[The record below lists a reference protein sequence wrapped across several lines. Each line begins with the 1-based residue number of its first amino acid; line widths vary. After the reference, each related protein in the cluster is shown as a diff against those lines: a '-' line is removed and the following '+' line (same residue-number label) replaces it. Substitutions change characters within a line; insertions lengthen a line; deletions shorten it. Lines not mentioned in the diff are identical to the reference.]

1 MHLGLLAI
9 GTVVWALATLIL
21 RLAGQYLVPTET
33 GWIVVLFL
41 ASMLACAWV
50 ARFACRRA
58 GLPRTHW
65 TAGAISL
72 LLPTLVLDP
81 FSSAFFGTVFPS
93 MPARAAG
100 VFGGWMLSCCAGA
113 LVGSLDRAKARG

>member
-9 GTVVWALATLIL
+9 GAVIWALATLLL
-21 RLAGQYLVPTET
+21 RLAGQYLVPTEP
-33 GWIVVLFL
+33 GRIVVLLL
-41 ASMLACAWV
+41 ASMLASAWV

-58 GLPRTHW
+58 GLARTQW

-72 LLPTLVLDP
+72 LLPTLLLDP

-113 LVGSLDRAKARG
+113 LVGSLVRPGARG